1 MNIENEE
8 IYLASSKFQS
18 RDELLKGVR
27 AFYWSKGYG
36 LSIRNSRKDKFV
48 LLKCNLGGSYRD
60 TRDIS
65 DNRKRSTGTHLIECP
80 FSIKGKNGGDGVWV
94 FEAIDL
100 THNHEP
106 STDMSGHSSFRR
118 LPPEKVQSVKDMSL
132 CGIPP
137 RQIISSLRQE
147 TPDLPVN
154 SRNIY
159 NWNAKFRKDELGKK
173 WITTLFDELAK
184 SGFLHDVQHNPQ
196 GRITHLFIAHPLSI
210 KLAKLFSNIF
220 VMDCTYKT
228 NRFNMPLLHII
239 GVSCFN
245 TSFYSGFAFL
255 QKEDK
260 DSYAWALTTFKKF
273 LGDENQP
280 YVIITDRELALIN
293 AIKDVFPS
301 ATSLLCVWHIN
312 KNVFSNCKTH
322 FVIAEEFDIF
332 MEDWNNLVYS
342 TSEAAYV
349 KSLAEF
355 ELLYND
361 KKDVIK
367 YIRDTWSPWK
377 EKFVSAWTE
386 IHLHL
391 GNRASSRAEGAHAKL
406 KMYLQASTG
415 GFQEVKKKISQAV
428 EHEFNEIK
436 IRLAREKLTEIHK
449 QCEKSKGGTM
459 TPCTD
464 HFMATMG
471 LPCAHKIKDWNQ
483 MALSLE
489 LIHPHWRINTLS
501 LNREDC
507 LENDGE
513 LNLISCSKS

>member
-1 MNIENEE
+1 
-8 IYLASSKFQS
+8 
-18 RDELLKGVR
+18 
-27 AFYWSKGYG
+27 
-36 LSIRNSRKDKFV
+36 
-48 LLKCNLGGSYRD
+48 
-60 TRDIS
+60 
-65 DNRKRSTGTHLIECP
+65 
-80 FSIKGKNGGDGVWV
+80 
-94 FEAIDL
+94 
-100 THNHEP
+100 
-106 STDMSGHSSFRR
+106 
-118 LPPEKVQSVKDMSL
+118 MSL
-132 CGIPP
+132 CEIHPK
-137 RQIISSLRQE
+137 QIISSLRQE

-159 NWNAKFRKDELGKK
+159 NLNAKFRKDELGNRSK
-173 WITTLFDELAK
+173 ITALFDELAK
-184 SGFLHDVQHNPQ
+184 GGFLHDVKHNPQ
-196 GRITHLFIAHPLSI
+196 GQ
-210 KLAKLFSNIF
+210 
-220 VMDCTYKT
+220 D
-228 NRFNMPLLHII
+228 
-239 GVSCFN
+239 
-245 TSFYSGFAFL
+245 
-255 QKEDK
+255 KE
-260 DSYAWALTTFKKF
+260 SYAWALTTFKKF

-280 YVIITDRELALIN
+280 SVIITDRELALMN

-301 ATSLLCVWHIN
+301 TTSLLCVWHIN

-342 TSEAAYV
+342 TSEATYV

-367 YIRDTWSPWK
+367 YVRDTWSPWK

-386 IHLHL
+386 KHLHL

-436 IRLAREKLTEIHK
+436 IRLAREKIQIPHS
-449 QCEKSKGGTM
+449 CNMPFFGSFCTM
-459 TPCTD
+459 TPCTG

-489 LIHPHWRINTLS
+489 LIHPHWRIDTLS

-507 LENDGE
+507 LENDGDTK
-513 LNLISCSKS
+513 LIKAS